1 MLRRAGAMPVSSRR
15 CGMIT
20 KREAERLV
28 RSFLEENTP
37 PKLPEDFTFSV
48 YHECGWGCQGSFH
61 PSRYNSSRAKCIK
74 CNFCN
79 LFFSPN
85 KFIFHFHRTANSKYN
100 HPDAANFNSWRRH
113 LKLYGEN
120 SENNEFVY
128 AWEDVKAMFNGG
140 GRKRL
145 QGGPSNQQSNSS
157 NPQLEKRPKLDTS
170 NEGIPAVGVGSIG
183 AVTVVGTGATGGAGP
198 GSVIVKERSPYAV
211 SECQP
216 FSMFPNPLR
225 NPSFQTPTSYGLAMT
240 GTNTSDQLIPS
251 IASSPWGANQT
262 NFLMAT
268 YDRFWASHLGLSRPT
283 TEYQTNPYFAKAL
296 PNRGPKD
303 ATEVNQSVNLTPSS
317 SEEEDSGTS
326 SSNEEDLNKPPIVG
340 HRLSAFRP
348 VNPVNSRPKSAAD
361 ADKSIAFSSGDLIL
375 GHDKEKSV
383 GITLS
388 RDSQMHFPDANTEEE
403 DPCIEIDVLD
413 ESEDKCSILE
423 SGKESGVEVTV
434 ATVGLI
440 EETVGS
446 TSRAVAVISENR
458 NRQEGFNDEKLSD
471 SEKLLD
477 EHSTKQHQQNSL
489 QHHHTHHHHSNSHHH
504 HHHHEQQQQKL
515 QQQQQ
520 QQLHLKEEEYDE
532 ELKADAGREGPKKE
546 TRERYRSRFNETPL
560 DKDEVSVQIKIKNKE
575 ALKISSYL
583 HEAIGQEEKNILM
596 PELKN
601 KTPKTFLH
609 TD

>member
-145 QGGPSNQQSNSS
+145 QGGSSNHQSNSS
-157 NPQLEKRPKLDTS
+157 NPQLEKRPKLDTN
-170 NEGIPAVGVGSIG
+170 NEGIPGVGVGSIG
-183 AVTVVGTGATGGAGP
+183 TVSVVGTGATGVAGP

-225 NPSFQTPTSYGLAMT
+225 NPSFQAPTSYGLAMT

-251 IASSPWGANQT
+251 IAGNPWGTNQT

-283 TEYQTNPYFAKAL
+283 TEYQTNPYFAKVL

-303 ATEVNQSVNLTPSS
+303 TTEINQSVNLTPSS

-348 VNPVNSRPKSAAD
+348 VNPVSNRPKSSAD
-361 ADKSIAFSSGDLIL
+361 AEKPAVYSAGDIIPANENEKVIGIAMFRES
-375 GHDKEKSV
+375 HMH
-383 GITLS
+383 LS
-388 RDSQMHFPDANTEEE
+388 DANSEEE

-413 ESEDKCSILE
+413 ESEDKCSVLE
-423 SGKESGVEVTV
+423 MEKKTIEAAALAGVT
-434 ATVGLI
+434 
-440 EETVGS
+440 EETVDS
-446 TSRAVAVISENR
+446 TSRAVAMISENK
-458 NRQEGFNDEKLSD
+458 NRQDGFNDKKLTD
-471 SEKLLD
+471 SVLQLNEN
-477 EHSTKQHQQNSL
+477 STQQQQSSL
-489 QHHHTHHHHSNSHHH
+489 QQHTYHYHSNSHHH
-504 HHHHEQQQQKL
+504 QHHHEQQQQRL

-520 QQLHLKEEEYDE
+520 QQLHLKEEECDE
-532 ELKADAGREGPKKE
+532 ELKVDAKTERESKE
-546 TRERYRSRFNETPL
+546 CKELYRSSFNRTPL
-560 DKDEVSVQIKIKNKE
+560 DDLEVSVRIKITHKMQ
-575 ALKISSYL
+575 LKLNERVTKKKKSI
-583 HEAIGQEEKNILM
+583 M
-596 PELKN
+596 TLKN
-601 KTPKTFLH
+601 YF
-609 TD
+609 